1 MEGNMRKNI
10 VLSLTVLLA
19 LTISAQAYFVGN
31 HSFEEPGAG
40 TIKNWADVPF
50 WSSDRVQVDSG
61 VESNWPGS
69 TDGDY
74 SGFLMAGDPSVW
86 QLTGTVIEAG
96 QEYTLLVDA
105 RDNYSEVAPAKLGM
119 MLYYD
124 DMGSR
129 MTVALAIVD
138 LLGAGAEPW
147 ATYSLSFTAD
157 DVPVS
162 VGKQI
167 GIEFVNFSSEASWV
181 GIDNVRLVPE
191 PMTLVL
197 LGLGGLFLR
206 KRR

>member
-1 MEGNMRKNI
+1 MRKNI
-10 VLSLTVLLA
+10 VLSLVVLLA
-19 LTISAQAYFVGN
+19 LSFSAQAYFVGN
-31 HSFEEPGAG
+31 HSFEEPGTG
-40 TIKNWADVPF
+40 TVKNWNDVPF

-61 VESNWPGS
+61 VESNWPGA

-86 QLTGTVIEAG
+86 QLTSTVIEAG

-105 RDNYSEVAPAKLGM
+105 RNNYTAIAPAKMGM

-129 MTVALAIVD
+129 MPVALAIVD
-138 LLGAGAEPW
+138 LLGDGQNPW
-147 ATYSLSFTAD
+147 ATYSLSFIAN
-157 DVPVS
+157 DVPIS
-162 VGKQI
+162 IGKQI
-167 GIEFVNFSSEASWV
+167 GIEFVNVSAQASWI